1 MKFYLISADWRA
13 ITECAIIVIVKAANQ
28 DQGFRVWFP
37 VFVLI
42 LHINFKSM
50 FSQCAFL
57 YLKCG
62 YIIGGASEVL
72 GCQLLM

>member
-1 MKFYLISADWRA
+1 MKFYLINADWCA
-13 ITECAIIVIVKAANQ
+13 TMECAIIVIVKAANQ
-28 DQGFRVWFP
+28 GEAFQVWFP

-57 YLKCG
+57 YLKCR
-62 YIIGGASEVL
+62 YIIGRALGVL
-72 GCQLLM
+72 GYHLLM